1 MVTIKSSLKQVEIN
15 NNNNL
20 VDYDDFDEKER
31 KREKDCMNEND
42 LLARQKATNSTPFF
56 ETKPKGTWVR
66 LDSTEF
72 FYVSWNSFAKTNPF
86 C

>member
-42 LLARQKATNSTPFF
+42 LLARQKATTSTPFF
-56 ETKPKGTWVR
+56 ETKPKGT
-66 LDSTEF
+66 
-72 FYVSWNSFAKTNPF
+72 
-86 C
+86 